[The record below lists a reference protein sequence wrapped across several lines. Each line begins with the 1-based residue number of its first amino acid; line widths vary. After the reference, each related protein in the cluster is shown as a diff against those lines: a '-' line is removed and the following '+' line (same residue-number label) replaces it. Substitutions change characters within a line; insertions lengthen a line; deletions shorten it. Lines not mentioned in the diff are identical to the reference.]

1 MIKSIIRKEIQ
12 VLLKEKGTFFWL
24 FLLPIFFIII
34 FASIF
39 GNATDTITIS
49 YYDQDHSEM
58 SQMFVKQLKKIPGF
72 ELKQDNSLSMK
83 EQIQKIKNGKST
95 SLLVIP
101 KGYENKLKNGEQS
114 EIHLYRD
121 ATADSAVAPIKAVL
135 ENITTAYRETKIT
148 QVLQAFG
155 ESESQRKTTMTPPV
169 QVKEIKENAAKLNM
183 ITQVVPGYTVMFVF
197 FIMITMVR
205 NFIKDKESGML
216 SRLRSTPMKSY
227 HYLIGMWVPNILV
240 VVTQSAVLLLF
251 GKIVYDLKIGDPLSI
266 IFIVIS
272 LAICSTGLGLLLSVF
287 VRSENQGVAFVQI
300 ITMGGAV
307 VGGLW
312 FPYDFLPTF
321 AQVIGKFTPQFWAQQ
336 GLQDV
341 MIRGAHL
348 GDVWLTVMIL
358 LAFGL
363 VGLLIASLRFNK
375 FFSSSIS

>member
-39 GNATDTITIS
+39 GNASDTITIS
-49 YYDQDHSEM
+49 FYDQDHSDM
-58 SQMFVKQLKKIPGF
+58 SAMFVKQIKHIPGF
-72 ELKQDNSLSMK
+72 EVKQDKTITMK
-83 EQIQKIKNGKST
+83 EQIEKIKNGKST

-101 KGYENKLKNGEQS
+101 KGYEEKIKAGEQAN
-114 EIHLYRD
+114 IQLYRD
-121 ATADSAVAPIKAVL
+121 ATADTAVAPIKAVL
-135 ENITTAYRETKIT
+135 ENIATTFRETKLT
-148 QVLQAFG
+148 QALQTLGQNEA
-155 ESESQRKTTMTPPV
+155 QAKTTLTPPV
-169 QVKEIKENAAKLNM
+169 QLKEIKENAVKLNM

-216 SRLRSTPMKSY
+216 SRLRSTPMKSF

-251 GKIVYDLKIGDPLSI
+251 GKIVYDLKIGNVLSI
-266 IFIVIS
+266 IFIVVS
-272 LAICSTGLGLLLSVF
+272 LAICATGLGLLLSVF
-287 VRSENQGVAFVQI
+287 VHSENQGVAFVQI
-300 ITMGGAV
+300 ITMGGAI

-312 FPYDFLPTF
+312 FPYDFLPAF

-341 MIRGAHL
+341 MIRGANL
-348 GDVWLTVMIL
+348 GDVWVTVIIL
-358 LAFGL
+358 LAFG
-363 VGLLIASLRFNK
+363 VAGFLIASVRFNK
-375 FFSSSIS
+375 FFTSSIS

>member
-1 MIKSIIRKEIQ
+1 MIKSLIRKEIQ

-24 FLLPIFFIII
+24 FILPIFFIII

-39 GNATDTITIS
+39 GNTTDNISIS
-49 YYDQDHSEM
+49 YYDQDHTEM
-58 SQMFVKQLKKIPGF
+58 SQALVNQLKEIPGF
-72 ELKQDNSLSMK
+72 KLKQDKSLSMK
-83 EQIQKIKNGKST
+83 EQVEKIKNGKLT
-95 SLLVIP
+95 SLMVIP
-101 KGYENKLKNGEQS
+101 KGYEENINSGKQADIE
-114 EIHLYRD
+114 LYRD
-121 ATADSAVAPIKAVL
+121 ATADSAVTPIKAVL
-135 ENITTAYRETKIT
+135 ENLTTSYRETKLSRVLETFGQNET
-148 QVLQAFG
+148 QIMSTL
-155 ESESQRKTTMTPPV
+155 TPPV
-169 QVKEIKENAAKLNM
+169 QVKEIKENAAQLNM

-227 HYLIGMWVPNILV
+227 HYLIGMWIPNILV

-251 GKIVYDLKIGDPLSI
+251 GKIVYDLSLGDPLSI
-266 IFIVIS
+266 ILIVFS
-272 LAICSTGLGLLLSVF
+272 LAICATGLGLVLSVM

-348 GDVWLTVMIL
+348 SDEWLTILIL
-358 LAFGL
+358 LAFGV
-363 VGLLIASLRFNK
+363 VGLLLASLRFRR
-375 FFSSSIS
+375 FFAASLT

>member
-12 VLLKEKGTFFWL
+12 VVLKEKGTFFWL
-24 FLLPIFFIII
+24 FLLPIFFIVI

-39 GNATDTITIS
+39 GNTSDKITIS
-49 YYDQDHSEM
+49 FYDQDHSEM
-58 SQMFVKQLKKIPGF
+58 SQLFLKQLRQIPGF
-72 ELKQDNSLSMK
+72 ELKKDSSLSLK
-83 EQIQKIKNGKST
+83 EQIKEIKEGRST

-101 KGYENKLKNGEQS
+101 EGYQDNLKANRPA
-114 EIHLYRD
+114 EIQLFRD

-135 ENITTAYRETKIT
+135 ENMTTSFREAKLSQTLQTLGQNTDQAKIT
-148 QVLQAFG
+148 L
-155 ESESQRKTTMTPPV
+155 TPPV
-169 QVKEIKENAAKLNM
+169 KVKEIKENAAKLNM

-240 VVTQSAVLLLF
+240 VLTQSTVLLVF
-251 GKIVYDLKIGDPLSI
+251 GKVVYDLNIGDLLSI
-266 IFIVIS
+266 ILIVIS
-272 LAICSTGLGLLLSVF
+272 LAICATGLGLLLSVF

-312 FPYDFLPTF
+312 FPYDFLPRF
-321 AQVIGKFTPQFWAQQ
+321 AQIVGKFTPQYWAQQ
-336 GLQDV
+336 GMQNV

-348 GDVWLTVMIL
+348 GDIWITVLIL

-363 VGLLIASLRFNK
+363 IGLVIASLRFKK
-375 FFSSSIS
+375 FFTTAIN